1 MIRNLRTPALLRT
14 WPVLGVLA
22 LVQAIDR
29 YVTAVELIVFG
40 CAGLLD
46 EPAFMKCYT
55 EKVTG
60 HRHPA
65 GDVPFPEPVSFLSL
79 RHN

>member
-14 WPVLGVLA
+14 WPVLGVFA

-29 YVTAVELIVFG
+29 YVTAIELLVCG

-46 EPAFMKCYT
+46 EPVLLKCYT
-55 EKVTG
+55 DKVTR
-60 HRHPA
+60 HRLPA
-65 GDVPFPEPVSFLSL
+65 GYVPFPEPVSFLAL